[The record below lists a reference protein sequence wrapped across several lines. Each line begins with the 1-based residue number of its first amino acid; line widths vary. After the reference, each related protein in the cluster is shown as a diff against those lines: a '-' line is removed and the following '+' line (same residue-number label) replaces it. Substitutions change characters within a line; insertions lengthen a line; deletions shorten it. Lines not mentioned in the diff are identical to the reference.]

1 VDKAQMSD
9 FEAYDRLPAQVRA
22 FIANSVSPPNAT
34 LIEKMLRT
42 MPVDQ
47 FMAGIR
53 AHELRQHLDDARRGE
68 VAPVPSGQFQLK
80 PRRRRR

>member
-9 FEAYDRLPAQVRA
+9 FDAYDRLPARVRA

-47 FMAGIR
+47 FLTGVR
-53 AHELRQHLDDARRGE
+53 AHELRHHLEDAERGE
-68 VAPVPSGQFQLK
+68 VAPIPSGQFQLN
-80 PRRRRR
+80 RRRR